1 MDPPAVS
8 QLHARG
14 VAALLIAGLALSA
27 TAASPDVL
35 NALNSV
41 RTNGCAGRPGVG
53 PPLRESSELSDAAK
67 RSVSGLG
74 LSEALAA
81 AGYRANRSLIIRIGT
96 TGTQAVAA
104 FLAHEYCAQILE
116 AAYSDVGVY
125 RHQRETR
132 IILAAPFTAPPPEAA
147 SAVALRAL
155 ALVNQARERARNC
168 GSSRFA
174 AAKPLSLSDTLSRA
188 SLAHAT
194 DMAQNNYFSHEGRD
208 ASSPADRV
216 TRVGYNWKTVG
227 ENIAAGPTT
236 PESVVENWLKSPAHC
251 ANLMAPQFREMGIA
265 FSVNR
270 ASEAGIYW
278 VQLFGARR

>member
-1 MDPPAVS
+1 MDPAPVS
-8 QLHARG
+8 QLYARG
-14 VAALLIAGLALSA
+14 VAGLFIAGLALSA
-27 TAASPDVL
+27 SAASPELL

-41 RTNGCAGRPGVG
+41 RANGCAGRQGVG
-53 PPLRESSELSDAAK
+53 PPLRERSQLSDAAK
-67 RSVSGLG
+67 RSASGLG
-74 LSEALAA
+74 LSQALAA

-96 TGTQAVAA
+96 TGTQAVVS

-125 RHQRETR
+125 QHQRETR
-132 IILAAPFTAPPPEAA
+132 IILAAPFTAPPPETAP
-147 SAVALRAL
+147 AVALRVL
-155 ALVNQARERARNC
+155 ALVNQARERPRNC
-168 GSSRFA
+168 GSSYFA
-174 AAKPLSLSDTLSRA
+174 AARPVSLSDTLSRA

-194 DMAQNNYFSHEGRD
+194 DMAQHSYFSHEGRD
-208 ASSPADRV
+208 SSSPADRV
-216 TRVGYNWKTVG
+216 TRAGYNWKTVG

-236 PESVVENWLKSPAHC
+236 PESVVEGWLKSPGHC